1 MNRNHMLK
9 RKMTAGL
16 AVGMAVAV
24 GSVPMAMAANTVNT
38 TDSSSSVSKEETVY
52 VNADASGNPQ
62 QITVSNWLKNAGSES
77 NVEDQSD
84 LTNIKNVK
92 GDETFSENGDSLTW
106 NTDGSDIYYQGQ
118 SNKNLPVSVKF
129 TYLLDGQEMQPQD
142 LVGKSGHLQIK
153 IQYTNNEKKSAKVDG
168 KNETIYSP
176 FVMLTAMIL
185 PDDTFSNVTIDNGK
199 VISDGSRNIVVG
211 VGMPGLKD
219 SLKLDTID
227 LSAVDDKNSED
238 KTLDI
243 DIPDSVSIEADVTD
257 FSMSSSLTVA
267 LSDLLKDIDFDDDR
281 RKAIRSNLPFRIKH
295 ESWWEQ
301 ELPSEEELEEGRKNL
316 AKHGYKVDYVLT
328 HCCATKI
335 QELVDKG
342 PGHLYST
349 DVLTDFLQEVE
360 EKLEY
365 KHWYFGHYHMELDVD
380 DKHSLLYHA
389 IIPVEGYRSLAYVPV
404 PGRPRY
410 HRDEMVRIKWDDAEK
425 VGKVFVVDAF
435 GTIDQNEEPSYD
447 ILVEEDNCLYKHICE
462 SDIIGKIL
470 M

>member
-24 GSVPMAMAANTVNT
+24 GSVPMAMAANTANT
-38 TDSSSSVSKEETVY
+38 KDSSSSVSKEETVY

-77 NVEDQSD
+77 SVEDQSD

-118 SNKNLPVSVKF
+118 SNKDLPVSVKF
-129 TYLLDGQEMQPQD
+129 TYFLDGQEMQPQD

-219 SLKLDTID
+219 SLKLDT
-227 LSAVDDKNSED
+227 LSLSTDDEDKNSED

-267 LSDLLKDIDFDDDR
+267 LSDLLKDIDFDKQDIHIHVPEGAVKKDGPSAGVTLTTAIYSAFTQKPVRDDVAMTGEVTLTGNVLPIGGL
-281 RKAIRSNLPFRIKH
+281 KEKSISAHRSGIH
-295 ESWWEQ
+295 
-301 ELPSEEELEEGRKNL
+301 
-316 AKHGYKVDYVLT
+316 
-328 HCCATKI
+328 
-335 QELVDKG
+335 
-342 PGHLYST
+342 
-349 DVLTDFLQEVE
+349 
-360 EKLEY
+360 
-365 KHWYFGHYHMELDVD
+365 
-380 DKHSLLYHA
+380 
-389 IIPVEGYRSLAYVPV
+389 
-404 PGRPRY
+404 
-410 HRDEMVRIKWDDAEK
+410 
-425 VGKVFVVDAF
+425 
-435 GTIDQNEEPSYD
+435 TIMR
-447 ILVEEDNCLYKHICE
+447 
-462 SDIIGKIL
+462 KIL
-470 M
+470 MIYQIL